1 MRAYERLLKYVKINT
16 KSDENSTT
24 VPTTAIQFDLARE
37 LVEELKALGCENVKV
52 DETCYVYAEIPAT
65 KGC

>member
-24 VPTTAIQFDLARE
+24 VPTTAIQFDLAR
-37 LVEELKALGCENVKV
+37 VIVDELKALIDQIQRGKNEK
-52 DETCYVYAEIPAT
+52 
-65 KGC
+65 

>member
-24 VPTTAIQFDLARE
+24 VPTTAIQFDLAN
-37 LVEELKALGCENVKV
+37 LLAEELKAFLSANL
-52 DETCYVYAEIPAT
+52 
-65 KGC
+65 